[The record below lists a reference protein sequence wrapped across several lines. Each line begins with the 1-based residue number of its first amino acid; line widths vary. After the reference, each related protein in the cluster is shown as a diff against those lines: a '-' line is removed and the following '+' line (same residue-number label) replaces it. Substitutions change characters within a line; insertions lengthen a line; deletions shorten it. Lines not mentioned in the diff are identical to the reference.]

1 MISLSDNKKIEAAET
16 RGNKSFLILGMGYFG
31 AELARQLYELGADVV
46 GVDSDPQIVARMADH
61 VTQAIEMNPADEQ
74 ALASLGVPDFDVC
87 VIARG
92 SNLEDS
98 VSIAITLRELGAKK
112 VIGRTV
118 RRKHAEIISRLGV
131 DQTVFPEIE
140 IADHMAEKLVKP
152 KIDDKMTLSNG
163 YAVEALRVSEKYLG
177 LTVEAFLK
185 KIPQGVSLLALQRG
199 DDVTAEP
206 AGDLV
211 LEASDRLI
219 ICGPN
224 RRLGEMER

>member
-1 MISLSDNKKIEAAET
+1 MISLSDKNEQQRRT
-16 RGNKSFLILGMGYFG
+16 GNKSFLILGMGYFG

-74 ALASLGVPDFDVC
+74 ALASLGVADFDVC

-98 VSIAITLRELGAKK
+98 VSIAITLKELKAKRI
-112 VIGRTV
+112 IGRTV
-118 RRKHAEIISRLGV
+118 RRKHAEILSKLGV

-163 YAVEALRVSEKYLG
+163 YAVEALMVSDRYRG
-177 LTVEAFLK
+177 LTVEAFVK
-185 KIPQGVSLLALQRG
+185 KMPAGVSLLALQRG
-199 DDVTAEP
+199 DEVIALPDGA
-206 AGDLV
+206 AV
-211 LEASDRLI
+211 LEETDRI
-219 ICGPN
+219 IVCGKGL
-224 RRLGEMER
+224 RLGELER